1 MCYSTGMSVQ
11 DGTGS
16 GTMGKRL
23 QGHPLKSFS
32 VPAPPPQSAPSTP
45 QQKHVGQYMVH
56 HILFPLSRC
65 NSKISMFKMS
75 WFCSSAP
82 SVTVRPQGSSPYK
95 KAGILASGAAVTAKG
110 RTVTPGPSTV
120 PTVAVPTTSED
131 VSRMQVRF
139 RRFFLQN

>member
-1 MCYSTGMSVQ
+1 MSAQ

-45 QQKHVGQYMVH
+45 QQKHVGEYAGQVSHFIFTKYSY
-56 HILFPLSRC
+56 FQ
-65 NSKISMFKMS
+65 NSMFRIM
-75 WFCSSAP
+75 CSHSVAP

-95 KAGILASGAAVTAKG
+95 KADILASGAAVTAKG
-110 RTVTPGPSTV
+110 RNVAPGPSTA
-120 PTVAVPTTSED
+120 PTVSATTSSED
-131 VSRMQVRF
+131 ASRMQVRLRQLSTKF
-139 RRFFLQN
+139 IP